1 MTNDKIP
8 MTNKNK
14 RAFSLVE
21 LVLVIVIAGISIP
34 GVIITFYELSRKSIY
49 DEAMTSAVMLAEGE
63 LERAT
68 RKSFANVLDEHRDSP
83 ISFAGN
89 FSAYSWQVRVDYV
102 ESTDLDAAVA
112 WPTDYKLV
120 ESRVT
125 NNIIGDVALKIIVT
139 NN

>member
-120 ESRVT
+120 E
-125 NNIIGDVALKIIVT
+125 
-139 NN
+139 